1 MAHAR
6 QKDAL
11 VLVGLLQLCIGLPQT
26 VEQPGTVQRRGHGGH
41 ELLHAADLIGAEAGS
56 ERPGQNREAAC
67 VFGATDL
74 KEQQRRVGTVYLD
87 AMHAIGQRLGGS
99 SDLRDLILVEASH
112 RQHLAVRLHDHRGC
126 AAGQPHR
133 PFERT
138 VGQGSSVLAQKQ
150 EILHERTEALFFR

>member
-11 VLVGLLQLCIGLPQT
+11 VLVRILQLCISVPQT

-56 ERPGQNREAAC
+56 ERPGQNREAAR

-74 KEQQRRVGTVYLD
+74 KEQQRRVGTVYLH
-87 AMHAIGQRLGGS
+87 AMYAIGPRLDGS
-99 SDLRDLILVEASH
+99 SDLRDLLLV
-112 RQHLAVRLHDHRGC
+112 
-126 AAGQPHR
+126 AA
-133 PFERT
+133 
-138 VGQGSSVLAQKQ
+138 
-150 EILHERTEALFFR
+150 